1 MQKSLLSQLRDE
13 KMFGNSKPNKMAIN
27 ENLQEMSMNDTQK
40 NILEKLDSEEQAKK
54 LDEMYD
60 EI

>member
-1 MQKSLLSQLRDE
+1 
-13 KMFGNSKPNKMAIN
+13 
-27 ENLQEMSMNDTQK
+27 MSMNDTQK
-40 NILEKLDSEEQAKK
+40 NILETLDSEEQAKK

>member
-1 MQKSLLSQLRDE
+1 
-13 KMFGNSKPNKMAIN
+13 
-27 ENLQEMSMNDTQK
+27 MSMNDTQK
-40 NILEKLDSEEQAKK
+40 NILEKLDLEEQAKK